1 MGQWAQRVFA
11 ASRSARV
18 WESFGSCTMSL
29 YNIHWYPSCVI
40 LILDFINNHSHT
52 NRMYRMY
59 SPYLIFSIYSFGGAW
74 QLKWAGKDCWS
85 AAFRHFAGDIVIFP
99 EQMAIATNHTP
110 LRAWRTSLP
119 FTLFT
124 FQYWIQNQLIFM
136 HDLSTS
142 WCIILLDTDSKW
154 LKFSV
159 SGTFAGEKRSI
170 GLLATCEGVARIW
183 RCWSGRRKTGRRKWS
198 KSEGDGDTVKRGRET
213 QTCRVSP
220 FASLTNSC
228 SFWIL
233 MSYCK

>member
-1 MGQWAQRVFA
+1 
-11 ASRSARV
+11 
-18 WESFGSCTMSL
+18 
-29 YNIHWYPSCVI
+29 
-40 LILDFINNHSHT
+40 
-52 NRMYRMY
+52 MY

-85 AAFRHFAGDIVIFP
+85 AAFRHFAGDIVTFP
-99 EQMAIATNHTP
+99 DMQMAIAANHTP

-142 WCIILLDTDSKW
+142 WCIILLDTASKW
-154 LKFSV
+154 LKLSV

-198 KSEGDGDTVKRGRET
+198 QVKWTQILWREEGKFKHVESALLHPWRTPVASEFWWATVSSSFLQGGLGS
-213 QTCRVSP
+213 CSILP
-220 FASLTNSC
+220 LASLFHEVP
-228 SFWIL
+228 SFWNL
-233 MSYCK
+233 T